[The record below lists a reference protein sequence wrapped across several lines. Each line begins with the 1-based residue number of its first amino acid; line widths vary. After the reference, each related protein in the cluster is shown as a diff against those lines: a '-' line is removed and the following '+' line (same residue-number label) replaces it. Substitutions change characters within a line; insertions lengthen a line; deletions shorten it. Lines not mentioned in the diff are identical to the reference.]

1 MAADLSAYAPSML
14 QFLFGIAPVLVF
26 LFVRLVLVLLK
37 SWLTGKGGPQLITLN
52 LPRLRGAK
60 RAETHVVS
68 PAIAAPSPRNS
79 LCAACVYAHVVQG
92 YEPFEVLIACGYAF
106 PPQEVP
112 FPVRECSDY
121 KPKRKRSGVEI
132 ASEGLVSFPPLDN

>member
-1 MAADLSAYAPSML
+1 MF

-26 LFVRLVLVLLK
+26 LFARLALVLLK
-37 SWLTGKGGPQLITLN
+37 SWHTGKGGPKLITLN

-60 RAETHVVS
+60 AREADVVS
-68 PAIAAPSPRNS
+68 PAVATPMPRNS
-79 LCAACVYAHVVQG
+79 LCTMCVYAHVVRG

-106 PPQEVP
+106 PPREVP

-132 ASEGLVSFPPLDN
+132 ASEGVVSFPPLDN

>member
-1 MAADLSAYAPSML
+1 ML

-26 LFVRLVLVLLK
+26 LFVRLMLVLLK
-37 SWLTGKGGPQLITLN
+37 SCLAGKGGPQLITLN

-60 RAETHVVS
+60 AREAHIVS
-68 PAIAAPSPRNS
+68 PAVALPSRNS
-79 LCAACVYAHVVQG
+79 LCTACVYAHVVRG

-106 PPQEVP
+106 PPREVP

-121 KPKRKRSGVEI
+121 KPKRKRNDVEI
-132 ASEGLVSFPPLDN
+132 ASEGAVSFPPLDN